1 MAPKRRRV
9 AGGEEVEV
17 DDTSRRRGGDEDDGD
32 GGENGGN
39 GAPPAAAP
47 AAAAAAAAGAVPYQ
61 RHSQSSRVTLTWT
74 PSSQQHMAH
83 SLQQEVGRVVFNS
96 WLKVATALIAGT
108 RYWNNTW
115 SFEQLVT
122 SQN

>member
-1 MAPKRRRV
+1 MNV
-9 AGGEEVEV
+9 FVQVCVLFAGCLADALSARDTAEVPP
-17 DDTSRRRGGDEDDGD
+17 DADEM
-32 GGENGGN
+32 
-39 GAPPAAAP
+39 
-47 AAAAAAAAGAVPYQ
+47 AAAAAAGAVPYQ